1 MSTPDATKTYLN
13 LGRLLVLPKY
23 ASSILGPMRI
33 TKKSAVPRLT
43 TSQDKGLKSRP

>member
-23 ASSILGPMRI
+23 ASYIR
-33 TKKSAVPRLT
+33 AAAHN
-43 TSQDKGLKSRP
+43 